1 LKLLSKLFELPFFEF
16 LKVPPPYCLQ
26 VRSSERREV
35 AARQNRQIQ
44 YLPPHLQEELV
55 QCEEIF
61 PTAAKRKLLVLGE
74 AEFSIEE
81 VKLECKRQALQ
92 AKRRR
97 AEKTSVQFNWV
108 QYPSAHT
115 GASGIAR
122 QSTFTL
128 RTKAN

>member
-1 LKLLSKLFELPFFEF
+1 
-16 LKVPPPYCLQ
+16 
-26 VRSSERREV
+26 
-35 AARQNRQIQ
+35 
-44 YLPPHLQEELV
+44 LQEELV

-74 AEFSIEE
+74 AEFAIEE
-81 VKLECKRQALQ
+81 VKLERKRQALQ
-92 AKRRR
+92 AKRSR
-97 AEKTSVQFNWV
+97 AEETTVQFNWV